1 MVFGDPIV
9 QGAVGISAAIFLSLA
24 GAAFGIGLSSPSIG
38 GSMTERKEQS
48 SKMIISTVLAEA
60 LGIYGLII
68 AFLGLSWYTGYFPD
82 DVASEEFKNGAP
94 ALMWAGLTMGFAALF
109 AGIAIGY
116 AGSSN
121 AKATAEDPD
130 LFVMS
135 LIPVVLSEA
144 LAIYGLI
151 ISFLMVS
158 SLP

>member
-9 QGAVGISAAIFLSLA
+9 QGAVGISAAMFLSLA
-24 GAAFGIGLSSPSIG
+24 GASFGIGLSSPSIG
-38 GSMTERKEQS
+38 GSMTERKDQA

-82 DVASEEFKNGAP
+82 DVTSQEFINGAP

-135 LIPVVLSEA
+135 LIPVVLGEA

-158 SLP
+158 ALP

>member
-9 QGAVGISAAIFLSLA
+9 QGAVGISAAMFLSLA

-38 GSMTERKEQS
+38 GSMTERKDQA

-82 DVASEEFKNGAP
+82 DVASEEFINGAS

-109 AGIAIGY
+109 AGLAIGY

-135 LIPVVLSEA
+135 LIPVVLGEA

-158 SLP
+158 ALP